1 MSGFATLFFDYA
13 VESGIKVDFKIFRDT
28 EESFSESD
36 GCEVNSADSSR
47 EGSGLLIKYLSNT
60 GAGLIVSPTFIS
72 DVEFC
77 TTIFWDLPVKFL
89 SSSC

>member
-47 EGSGLLIKYLSNT
+47 EGSGLFIKYLSNT

-72 DVEFC
+72 DVEF
-77 TTIFWDLPVKFL
+77 
-89 SSSC
+89 